1 MNARTL
7 VGGGVL
13 LAVASSLSLLQ
24 GCGLVP
30 PRVKYSAFPA
40 ADSATTGDSLAFR
53 HRRSVIVVAKNDKAE
68 LTATAA
74 PYEFDASGKLYA
86 PLYSIAGVYDW
97 RSSTQLQIT
106 YVDNTRFVDQMD
118 VTTKDNVGDT
128 IDKFG
133 KAAVALLPLIG
144 GIVSGST
151 AARQEA
157 GKLDFKDFKRTFVD
171 PALLSEGQT
180 ESSWAED
187 DLNPGWCVRLRNVV
201 AEPGIRMTD
210 YMAARLNTSSRDFP
224 VPACASAQVDVS
236 LCTNTPAFV
245 SLPVTYAS
253 PDRVIPTALPSS
265 GSLKMYSVCG
275 AKVTPA
281 QSEDRTDILTYL
293 DKATKAVKDIKA
305 ARKQN

>member
-13 LAVASSLSLLQ
+13 LAVASSLVLLQ

-40 ADSATTGDSLAFR
+40 GEGDSATSGDSLVFR
-53 HRRSVIVVAKNDKAE
+53 NRRSVVVVARNDKGE
-68 LTATAA
+68 LTASAY
-74 PYEFDASGKLYA
+74 PYEFDATGKLYS

-97 RSSTQLQIT
+97 RSSTQLQVT
-106 YVDNTRFVDQMD
+106 YVDNTRFVDQVD

-133 KAAVALLPLIG
+133 KAVVALLPLIG
-144 GIVSGST
+144 GVVSGTT
-151 AARQEA
+151 ATTT
-157 GKLDFKDFKRTFVD
+157 DFTNFKRTFVD
-171 PALLSEGQT
+171 PASASESKWKT
-180 ESSWAED
+180 D
-187 DLNPGWCVRLRNVV
+187 DVNSGWCVRLRNIVT
-201 AEPGIRMTD
+201 EPGIRVAD
-210 YMAARLNTSSRDFP
+210 YISARAGRSSRDFP
-224 VPACASAQVDVS
+224 VPACASAQVDVGQCAS
-236 LCTNTPAFV
+236 PDNVPLYV
-245 SLPVTYAS
+245 SLPVTYAA
-253 PDRVIPTALPSS
+253 PDLVIPTALPSS